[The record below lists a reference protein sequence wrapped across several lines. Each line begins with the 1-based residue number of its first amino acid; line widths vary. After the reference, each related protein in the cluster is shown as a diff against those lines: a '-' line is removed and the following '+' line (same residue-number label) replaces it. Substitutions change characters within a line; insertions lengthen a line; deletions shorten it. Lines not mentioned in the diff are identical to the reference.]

1 MELSDEEGNFVKLVY
16 IMFNVVQRHLSV
28 YFVKKWDHKYPNEKW
43 HNDVTKRNLKLGSLL
58 KKRSGEQKLNITS
71 QKILKG
77 DEKEWDTTTLISA
90 LLDYGFN
97 LIERCRPSSQR
108 SIPLLES
115 EQIEIL
121 RSIQTYFTHLSSFS
135 LSLVEFKEKVAK
147 IRNVAKNLFGE
158 DVERE
163 IYKVEVSP
171 TIEMIRMEGKKLHEV
186 FNSWKEDL
194 AELKEKHATIDKL
207 RERFQQLE
215 SKLSSLNAKIQHLQV
230 VSIENK
236 GSLKEANQNVKE
248 IGEEMTSTIPQ
259 LKIQEVEKEDIR
271 AIDKVSEYIS
281 NVMSE
286 SF

>member
-135 LSLVEFKEKVAK
+135 LSLVEFKDKMAK
-147 IRNVAKNLFGE
+147 IRNVGKSLFGE

-171 TIEMIRMEGKKLHEV
+171 TTEIIRMEGKKLLEV

-215 SKLSSLNAKIQHLQV
+215 SKLSSLNAKIQHLQGG
-230 VSIENK
+230 SFENK
-236 GSLKEANQNVKE
+236 GSPKEANQIVEE
-248 IGEEMTSTIPQ
+248 IGEEMTNTIPQ
-259 LKIQEVEKEDIR
+259 LNIQEVEKEDVDIKHPDSR
-271 AIDKVSEYIS
+271 ETIE
-281 NVMSE
+281 
-286 SF
+286 